1 MPTYEI
7 YRDDGTPI
15 RVEGPDG
22 ATPAELVRKYLD
34 EQETASVVAEAR
46 ERQRKKP
53 VRLSQYLTEIPK
65 AGARGLAGIFET
77 GLLGG
82 ATVLPESVE
91 APVRDVI
98 KRGGEGIRDLLAP
111 APNIQAR
118 LEDDEFQLAEAPIKF
133 SEALGSFGG
142 ILGTALVNPLA
153 AGALAAGAGAGEA
166 SERARAA
173 DATQEERNIAAL
185 KGVGAGLTELIP
197 LAGPVGRILK
207 RVPDKIKDGF
217 ADKAIDLGIAT
228 TAEGAQEALAASLQ
242 NMIEQGYNPEQ
253 VISEGVTEAGLYG
266 GGVGGA
272 VEAIIQFV
280 EGRKRRRAGD
290 DTETDDTGDGEGTAV
305 NTQGEQTEAGLT
317 DTKGITDAT
326 STGVGVAGTATRD
339 DTARE
344 KEKDDTLKDVDIKKL
359 IVEQKRIQT
368 AQAARKKRLDDPKKM
383 EAYAKEKGISTE
395 EMQNLTRTN
404 YDNNQPR
411 LEQLDTYINSE
422 EGKARVK
429 GAEEKSKAA
438 QERMK
443 FTNIDEAVAGFDAV
457 YSDEKQEKPRVRIPG
472 KMVKQKSTAPIKGK
486 NSTNNEEANTRAES
500 TYDQNAYD
508 EYYLADIKDD
518 KGKVVGKQ
526 SSEELQQY
534 NNLTRFTVG
543 TREGTDEVAR
553 TSKKSKY
560 DAPSLPLKDKNKI
573 LELVE
578 ARPERPTKKDIL
590 KDKFDTEFFVAQTLS
605 KDPVVEDVLDE
616 AAYILTQPEKDRIK
630 TFEEKIDKPQMVV
643 DKETGELKP
652 KLDEKGEPIVKKG
665 AIKEV
670 DPSRV
675 YFQGDKLK
683 IKKPDGKFKTVNN
696 SGLEAATMVSNWVN
710 NNLSPAGQ
718 SWFRNRVAYY
728 GQDKA
733 VGTRGQL
740 GKLRTKKQAELA
752 EATKVQTRDA
762 QEKTTQAE
770 LEAKDIKEAAE
781 RAAEGI
787 ESQPVS
793 LPALNID
800 GLDLSRFMPQRTDVR
815 MIQQEEQTRL
825 SEAAKELKGKRER
838 AEALHAILVKKGIK
852 KKPLDMDAVID
863 MDVPLMDS
871 TKSLIGEGKLQ
882 EALKDLSTTS
892 ENNVVQRVAKKL
904 AENVKDTKVIL
915 SPQIIVDGKRR
926 AGAFDPQTNTI
937 ELDVER
943 GMTPHVLLHEMTH
956 AQTSAAIANP
966 SNPLT
971 KQIQF
976 IYDNVKDKLDTYF
989 GTENLDEFVAEA
1001 FTNPQFQQKLARL
1014 NIKGEKI
1021 TAFQRLAN
1029 SIGNFIR
1036 RLVGLPQKNI
1046 DAATVTSDIVES
1058 LLAPAPE
1065 YRDAG
1070 KLGMGPESMSKILS
1084 NLGKKEKTKTYM
1096 GDKDKEKFLDDVNE
1110 ALGDPGFSGIA
1121 KDILLSL
1128 GDLVTATEIGE
1139 AVVRKGMGGDKTG
1152 TFRKINRT
1160 VQTLRGETEKAGR
1173 RFDDVFKQIK
1183 PFFKNKQQRDLLD
1196 DIIYNLDYGAT
1207 IHQVDPDGG
1216 VESDYKDDQGNDI
1229 NVELTNGKTKTLV
1242 QVWKDNKNKWKNL
1255 GAPGKRV
1262 FRAMRDHYKNEFKDV
1277 QRVINKQVDEN
1288 LGANSPEAK
1297 ALKKDVFDK
1306 IFNEK
1311 TLNVYF
1317 PLVREGDYL
1326 IRFSRLDPQK
1336 PDDNLVVVA
1345 VKTERAA
1352 KRLSKELMADP
1363 TIDSNS
1369 VEFKKSGDMVSDF
1382 IQKPPTGFVNNILE
1396 TLDKGITNKK
1406 EKDAFKKEVVK
1417 LFLTTL
1423 PETSLA
1429 KSISKRQNREGFN
1442 PDSLAAFKEKGFTLG
1457 RQAARLSVGK
1467 ELRTLSGELD
1477 SLRKEFYAIPKNRQ
1491 KAERNLRNLFG
1502 VVDQM
1507 PSLDR
1512 VIKDVKDRM
1521 NFALEGASNK
1531 NMEPVFKN
1539 LNQGAFLYTI
1549 GINASSAI
1557 VNLSQIPLFAY
1568 PMLGARYGY
1577 GNAFGAIMK
1586 AGRVTANSRKGLDLD
1601 LMSYVTVSRDPNTGK
1616 DTYTI
1621 DKNFRQ
1627 GMAFKQDM
1635 NPKEVQALEAYLP
1648 LLQEADGRGQLTKN
1662 WIMDALGL
1670 GESGRETSI
1679 PDKVV
1684 GVSAYMFNLA
1694 EKINRQTLLLAS
1706 YELAIRKAVDPKN
1719 KIKELSAVVKQ
1730 ASSEQIAAATDTAL
1744 RETQE
1749 VNGGATLETGAK
1761 ISRESWPRVAFM
1773 YKGYG
1778 LRMYSSMLMSARELL
1793 RADKT
1798 LTNEERAIAFKQ
1810 VVGFHLSALAFAG
1823 VYGLPLYGAI
1833 SMIANMF
1840 LGDDEDD
1847 ADTIVRKT
1855 VSEEWYK
1862 GVANLLSGVDVA
1874 SRVRLTGLLIQQN
1887 RYNRDATWEENVL
1900 FYAGGPALSTMDRLY
1915 RGSVDVLNG
1924 DLERGFESLLPP
1936 SVSNVWKGGFGR
1948 VSRDGYMSRR
1958 GDEIYGDPS
1967 RGELFGLTLG
1977 FAPAEYIRQM
1987 EKNAYKKG
1995 LDNALN
2001 TKRTKI
2007 LKKLYVGL
2015 RTGDMPMYDDAF
2027 QELMDFNEKHPF
2039 AAITGDSVHRSMQSH
2054 KETSKNIMVNNGINI
2069 SKQNRA
2075 YLMLLE
2081 NEWDPDYNFD
2091 RLFGF

>member
-111 APNIQAR
+111 APNVQAR

-290 DTETDDTGDGEGTAV
+290 DTETDDTRDGEGTAV
-305 NTQGEQTEAGLT
+305 NTQGERTEAGLT

-326 STGVGVAGTATRD
+326 STRVGITGTTTAT
-339 DTARE
+339 DTGR
-344 KEKDDTLKDVDIKKL
+344 KEPEDVALK
-359 IVEQKRIQT
+359 
-368 AQAARKKRLDDPKKM
+368 
-383 EAYAKEKGISTE
+383 TE
-395 EMQNLTRTN
+395 EKKT
-404 YDNNQPR
+404 
-411 LEQLDTYINSE
+411 E
-422 EGKARVK
+422 ET
-429 GAEEKSKAA
+429 ET
-438 QERMK
+438 Q
-443 FTNIDEAVAGFDAV
+443 EAVAGFDAV
-457 YSDEKQEKPRVRIPG
+457 YSGEKQEKPRVRIPG

-500 TYDQNAYD
+500 TYNQNVYD

-518 KGKVVGKQ
+518 KGNVVGKQ

-578 ARPERPTKKDIL
+578 ARPERPTKENIL

-643 DKETGELKP
+643 DKETGKLKP
-652 KLDEKGEPIVKKG
+652 KLDEEGKPIVKKG
-665 AIKEV
+665 AVKEV

-675 YFQGDKLK
+675 YFQGDKIK
-683 IKKPDGKFKTVNN
+683 VKKPDGKFKTVNN
-696 SGLEAATMVSNWVN
+696 SGSEAATMVSNWVN

-728 GQDKA
+728 GKDKA

-740 GKLRTKKQAELA
+740 GKLRTKKQAELT
-752 EATKVQTRDA
+752 EATKVQAREA
-762 QEKTTQAE
+762 QEKATQEE

-781 RAAEGI
+781 RAAKEGTGL
-787 ESQPVS
+787 QPVS
-793 LPALNID
+793 LPALEMD
-800 GLDLSRFMPQRTDVR
+800 GLDLNRFMMSTQRGDVR
-815 MIQQEEQTRL
+815 MIQREEQTRL
-825 SEAAKELKGKRER
+825 SEVAKELKGKRER
-838 AEALHAILVKKGIK
+838 AEALHAILVKKGMK
-852 KKPLDMDAVID
+852 KKALDIEAVID

-871 TKSLIGEGKLQ
+871 TKNLIEEGKLQ
-882 EALKDLSTTS
+882 EALEDLSTTS
-892 ENNVVQRVAKKL
+892 DNSVVQKISKKL
-904 AENVKDTKVIL
+904 AENVKDTKVVL
-915 SPQIIVDGKRR
+915 SPQIMVDGRRR

-937 ELDVER
+937 ELDAER

-1046 DAATVTSDIVES
+1046 DVATVTSDIVES

-1070 KLGMGPESMSKILS
+1070 KLGMGPESISKILS

-1139 AVVRKGMGGDKTG
+1139 AVVRKGMGEDKTG

-1549 GINASSAI
+1549 GINASSAL

-1586 AGRVTANSRKGLDLD
+1586 AGRITTNSRKGLDLD

-1761 ISRESWPRVAFM
+1761 ISREGIPRVAFM

-1793 RADKT
+1793 RTDKT
-1798 LTNEERAIAFKQ
+1798 LTNEERAVAMKQ

-1855 VSEEWYK
+1855 VGEEWYK

-1948 VSRDGYMSRR
+1948 ISRDGYMSRR

-1987 EKNAYKKG
+1987 ERNAYKKG

-2039 AAITGDSVHRSMQSH
+2039 AAITGDSVYRSMQSH

-2081 NEWDPDYNFD
+2081 DEWDPDYNFD

>member
-15 RVEGPDG
+15 RVEGPEG

-34 EQETASVVAEAR
+34 EQETASLVAEAR
-46 ERQRKKP
+46 KRQREKP
-53 VRLSQYLTEIPK
+53 VKLSQYLTEIPK

-111 APNIQAR
+111 APNVQAR

-142 ILGTALVNPLA
+142 ILGTALFNPLA

-217 ADKAIDLGIAT
+217 ADRAIDLGIAT

-290 DTETDDTGDGEGTAV
+290 DTKTDDTGDGEGTAV
-305 NTQGEQTEAGLT
+305 DTQGEQTEEGLANT
-317 DTKGITDAT
+317 QGITDDT
-326 STGVGVAGTATRD
+326 PTRVGVTGTTTGT
-339 DTARE
+339 DTGRKGPE
-344 KEKDDTLKDVDIKKL
+344 DDTLK
-359 IVEQKRIQT
+359 
-368 AQAARKKRLDDPKKM
+368 
-383 EAYAKEKGISTE
+383 TE
-395 EMQNLTRTN
+395 EGQETKTEETKT
-404 YDNNQPR
+404 Q
-411 LEQLDTYINSE
+411 ETQTKDTETE
-422 EGKARVK
+422 E
-429 GAEEKSKAA
+429 AA
-438 QERMK
+438 
-443 FTNIDEAVAGFDAV
+443 AGFDAV
-457 YSDEKQEKPRVRIPG
+457 YSGEKQEKPRVRIPG

-500 TYDQNAYD
+500 TYDQNLYD
-508 EYYLADIKDD
+508 EYYLADLKDD
-518 KGKVVGKQ
+518 KGNVIGKQ

-543 TREGTDEVAR
+543 TRKGTDEVVR

-560 DAPSLPLKDKNKI
+560 DAPNLPLKDKNKI
-573 LELVE
+573 LELIE
-578 ARPERPTKKDIL
+578 ARPERPTKEDVL

-605 KDPVVEDVLDE
+605 KDPVVEDALDE
-616 AAYILTQPEKDRIK
+616 AAYILTQPEKDRVK
-630 TFEEKIDKPQMVV
+630 TFEEKVDKPQMVV
-643 DKETGELKP
+643 DKETGKLKP
-652 KLDEKGEPIVKKG
+652 KLDEEGKPIVKKG

-675 YFQGDKLK
+675 YFQGDKIK
-683 IKKPDGKFKTVNN
+683 VKKPDGKFKTVNN
-696 SGLEAATMVSNWVN
+696 SGLEAATMVSNWVT
-710 NNLSPAGQ
+710 NNLSPQGQ
-718 SWFRNRVAYY
+718 NWFRNRVAYY

-740 GKLRTKKQAELA
+740 GKLRTKKQAELT
-752 EATKVQTRDA
+752 EATKVQAREA
-762 QEKTTQAE
+762 QEKATQEE

-781 RAAEGI
+781 RAAKEGTGL
-787 ESQPVS
+787 QPVS
-793 LPALNID
+793 LPALEMD
-800 GLDLSRFMPQRTDVR
+800 GLDLNRFIMSAQRGDVR
-815 MIQQEEQTRL
+815 LLQRD
-825 SEAAKELKGKRER
+825 ELKKQRER
-838 AEALHAILVKKGIK
+838 AEALHAILVKKGMK
-852 KKPLDMDAVID
+852 KKALDIEAVID

-871 TKSLIGEGKLQ
+871 TKNLIEEGKLQ
-882 EALKDLSTTS
+882 EALEDLSTTS
-892 ENNVVQRVAKKL
+892 DNSVVQKISKKL
-904 AENVKDTKVIL
+904 AENVKDTKVVL
-915 SPQIIVDGKRR
+915 SPQIMVDGRRR

-937 ELDVER
+937 ELDAER

-989 GTENLDEFVAEA
+989 GTESLDEFVAEA
-1001 FTNPQFQQKLARL
+1001 FTNPQFQQKLSKL

-1021 TAFQRLAN
+1021 TALQRLAN

-1046 DAATVTSDIVES
+1046 DAATITSDIVES

-1070 KLGMGPESMSKILS
+1070 KLGMGPESISKILS

-1139 AVVRKGMGGDKTG
+1139 AVVRKGMGEDKTG

-1173 RFDDVFKQIK
+1173 RFDEVFQQIK
-1183 PFFKNKQQRDLLD
+1183 PFFKDKQQRDLLD

-1255 GAPGKRV
+1255 GAPGRRV

-1345 VKTERAA
+1345 VKTESAA
-1352 KRLSKELMADP
+1352 KRLSEDLRADP
-1363 TIDSNS
+1363 TIDSDS
-1369 VEFKKSGDMVSDF
+1369 VEFKKSGDMVGDF

-1406 EKDAFKKEVVK
+1406 ERDAFKKEVVK

-1467 ELRTLSGELD
+1467 ELRALSGELD
-1477 SLRKEFYAIPKNRQ
+1477 ALRKEFYAIPANRQ
-1491 KAERNLRNLFG
+1491 KAEKNLRNLFG

-1521 NFALEGASNK
+1521 NFALEGAANK

-1577 GNAFGAIMK
+1577 NNAFGAIMK
-1586 AGRVTANSRKGLDLD
+1586 AGRITANSRKGLDLD

-1627 GMAFKQDM
+1627 GVAFKQDM
-1635 NPKEVQALEAYLP
+1635 NPKEIQALEAYLP

-1684 GVSAYMFNLA
+1684 GASAYMFNLA

-1719 KIKELSAVVKQ
+1719 NIKELSAVVKQ
-1730 ASSEQIAAATDTAL
+1730 ASPEQLAAATDTAL

-1793 RADKT
+1793 RTDKT

-1840 LGDDEDD
+1840 LDDDEDD

-1855 VSEEWYK
+1855 VGEEWYK
-1862 GVANLLSGVDVA
+1862 GVANLLTGVDVA

-1915 RGSVDVLNG
+1915 RGSADVLNG

-1936 SVSNVWKGGFGR
+1936 AVSNVWKGAFGR
-1948 VSRDGYMSRR
+1948 ISRDGYMSRR

-1977 FAPAEYIRQM
+1977 FAPAEYIRKM
-1987 EKNAYKKG
+1987 ERNAYKKG

-2001 TKRTKI
+2001 TKRSNI
-2007 LKKLYVGL
+2007 LKKLYTGL
-2015 RTGDMPMYDDAF
+2015 RTGDVPMYNDAF

-2039 AAITGDSVHRSMQSH
+2039 AAITADSVYRSMQSH

-2075 YLMLLE
+2075 YIMLLE
-2081 NEWDPDYNFD
+2081 DEWDPDYDFD
-2091 RLFGF
+2091 RLFGFG